1 MAPIQ
6 RAATERLMM
15 PIDPRFLARLRAHG
29 SLPLAVLALGAFT
42 FVAFGT
48 ARHPV
53 SAAPAE
59 VSRLLPQLDA
69 ASGVPLP
76 LPPQEAI
83 PQAGA
88 DLPDSPP
95 PAIPVAVEKS
105 EQLAQLFD
113 NHNYTLR
120 EVVGGRLAVPAI
132 AVTRMPSDLA
142 KLADTEK
149 RKRLFIKTLLP
160 VILQA
165 NEEIAADRQHLI
177 KLKAQIEAGE
187 AIGEWEQSWLQEL
200 MQRYGVEND
209 NYQELLQRV
218 DIVPPALAISQAVT
232 ESGWGTSMPA
242 RTGNALFGQYHIS
255 SAASPAS
262 VVGTPVPGRF
272 QMRAFESIV
281 EAVSAYAMNLNTHF
295 AYRKFRQ
302 QRADM
307 RTKDALIDGYVLAG
321 TLLAYSERGQDYIDF
336 LRLIM
341 RTENL
346 RPLDVARLQRAS
358 N

>member
-1 MAPIQ
+1 
-6 RAATERLMM
+6 M

-29 SLPLAVLALGAFT
+29 SLPLALVSVGVFAF
-42 FVAFGT
+42 VSLNP

-53 SAAPAE
+53 SAAPAD
-59 VSRLLPQLDA
+59 VARLLPQLDR
-69 ASGVPLP
+69 ASDIPLP
-76 LPPQEAI
+76 LQPPEAA
-83 PQAGA
+83 PVTGA

-95 PAIPVAVEKS
+95 PAIPVAVERS
-105 EQLAQLFD
+105 EQLATLFD
-113 NHNYTLR
+113 HHNYSLKN
-120 EVVGGRLAVPAI
+120 VVGGRLPVPAI
-132 AVTRMPSDLA
+132 AVMRMPSDLA
-142 KLADTEK
+142 KMADTDQ

-160 VILQA
+160 LVLQT

-177 KLKAQIEAGE
+177 KLRAQIEAGE
-187 AIGEWEQSWLQEL
+187 SLGELEQAWIEDLA
-200 MQRYGVEND
+200 QRYGVETD
-209 NYQELLQRV
+209 KFDELLQRV
-218 DIVPPALAISQAVT
+218 DVVPPALAIAQAVT

-242 RTGNALFGQYHIS
+242 RTGNALFGQFHIS
-255 SAASPAS
+255 SASPAT
-262 VVGTPVPGRF
+262 VVGAHVPGRF

-281 EAVSAYAMNLNTHF
+281 EAVSSYALNLNTHP

-321 TLLAYSERGQDYIDF
+321 SLTAYSERGQDYIDF

-346 RPLDVARLQRAS
+346 RPLDEARLQRQ
-358 N
+358 